1 MAVVIGHPGSSA
13 RKSWFVNLFGPPVAV
28 LLALGLVLPVL
39 MLAFSRVNPAIAAIE
54 FVAVTSVCL
63 YIWRDDYLEM
73 LAAVRGASNW
83 AKGAD
88 GEALVGQELST
99 LPDSYIVFHDF
110 NPTSAGVVA
119 RWNVDH
125 IVIGPNGMFVIETKN
140 YTHTSVQPAAKS
152 SFTRKNVAQARRNS
166 LTFKDKIRAW
176 SAGKLGDVF
185 VLPILVYTQAG
196 AYVRQTR
203 EAEVHVIPLKWL
215 ADEITRHKARRQLDP
230 DEIYRI
236 AHVMFQQLEPY
247 LMDAYRAE
255 LDRYGVESRRF
266 KLERAN
272 GRAASPTEVVGAEV
286 SGAASGASKP
296 KAPVGFPGVAP
307 SVCPNCGGQL
317 VRRTAGT
324 GPRTGKPFLGC
335 SNYRQSGCRFT
346 YNLEG

>member
-1 MAVVIGHPGSSA
+1 MAVVIGHPGQSA
-13 RKSWFVNLFGPPVAV
+13 RKSWFANLFGPPVAILICAGLLLPGLMV
-28 LLALGLVLPVL
+28 L
-39 MLAFSRVNPAIAAIE
+39 FSRSNPLFVIAE
-54 FVAVTSVCL
+54 FVVVTSVCL
-63 YIWRDDYLEM
+63 YIWRDDYLEL
-73 LAAVRGASNW
+73 LAMMRGASNW

-88 GEALVGQELST
+88 GEALVGQALST

-110 NPTSAGVVA
+110 NPMAAGVVA
-119 RWNVDH
+119 AWNVDH

-140 YTHTSVQPAAKS
+140 YTQASVQPAAKS
-152 SFTRKNVAQARRNS
+152 SFTRKNVAQVRRNS
-166 LTFKDKIRAW
+166 LTFKDKIRTW

-185 VLPILVYTQAG
+185 VVPILVYAQNG
-196 AYVRQTR
+196 AFVQQVR
-203 EAEVHVIPLKWL
+203 EGEVHVIPLKWI
-215 ADEITRHKARRQLDP
+215 ANEIARHNARRQLDP

-247 LMDAYRAE
+247 LMESYRAE

-272 GRAASPTEVVGAEV
+272 GRATATTQAAAAQVHEPMPEV
-286 SGAASGASKP
+286 SAP
-296 KAPVGFPGVAP
+296 KAPVGFPGVVP

-317 VRRTAGT
+317 IRRMAGT